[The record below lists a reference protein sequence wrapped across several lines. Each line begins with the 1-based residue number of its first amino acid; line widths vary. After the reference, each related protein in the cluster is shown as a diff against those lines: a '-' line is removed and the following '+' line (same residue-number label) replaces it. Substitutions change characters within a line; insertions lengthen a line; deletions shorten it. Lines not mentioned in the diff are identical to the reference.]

1 MKNDQTAKNKGGR
14 VKSVQRKSEKPLTLA
29 PVKFE
34 DAVKAALE
42 TKPEKKKKRHPKK

>member
-1 MKNDQTAKNKGGR
+1 MNMKKEAKAT
-14 VKSVQRKSEKPLTLA
+14 EKKITLA

-42 TKPEKKKKRHPKK
+42 TKPEKKPKKSSATK

>member
-1 MKNDQTAKNKGGR
+1 MSGKNAKAAP
-14 VKSVQRKSEKPLTLA
+14 EKPLSLA

-42 TKPEKKKKRHPKK
+42 TKPEKKSGKKGGKR